1 MDPGFLCLGGWFEV
15 VRKWNYA
22 GSSVTRVDAV
32 GAQLPYAE
40 VRVSLC
46 PLYRPYLSLEI
57 LSLVMCIAFGAWTH
71 WGFVIFESGPS

>member
-32 GAQLPYAE
+32 GGTAALCRSEGFPMS
-40 VRVSLC
+40 SL
-46 PLYRPYLSLEI
+46 
-57 LSLVMCIAFGAWTH
+57 
-71 WGFVIFESGPS
+71 